1 MYLNRS
7 KKTPTQNEISVG
19 EIGDSLQ
26 KNPVEN
32 VWLVQI
38 GEKLVQLQNC
48 QIRLQIVQILRYLK
62 LHVPFKFGEV
72 IGIIPGS
79 NVT

>member
-26 KNPVEN
+26 KNPVKN

-38 GEKLVQLQNC
+38 GEKLV
-48 QIRLQIVQILRYLK
+48 
-62 LHVPFKFGEV
+62 
-72 IGIIPGS
+72 
-79 NVT
+79 